1 MIIKSVT
8 VSYTL
13 SNGDTMKKV
22 IDESLI
28 GKPLDIKPDEL
39 MTKCL
44 QASTQIVEICKK
56 EFSDPDPTLPF
67 GEVDHTDQGIPS
79 A

>member
-1 MIIKSVT
+1 MVIKNVT

-22 IDESLI
+22 IDESVM
-28 GKPLDIKPDEL
+28 GKMLDIKPDEL

-44 QASTQIVEICKK
+44 QASTQIVDICKK

-67 GEVDHTDQGIPS
+67 GEVDETDKGV
-79 A
+79 